1 MQPSIIIADDHS
13 MIRKG
18 MKLLLQ
24 ASLGYTDVRETTTCN
39 ALMMEL
45 MKRDCSHLI
54 LDIIFSDGTALE
66 VIGNIRRLYP
76 SLNVMVFSM
85 QLAEVYAEAFRQYD
99 VHYFMSKS
107 SSEEMTIMM
116 LKKFLHNEAPPV
128 IEMNAIN
135 QKNPFS
141 SLSPR
146 ELEVIHYLLNGH
158 QTKAIAKTLNLGM
171 STVSTLKKRIFE
183 KTETENLKQL
193 MELASLYDI
202 NF

>member
-1 MQPSIIIADDHS
+1 
-13 MIRKG
+13 
-18 MKLLLQ
+18 
-24 ASLGYTDVRETTTCN
+24 
-39 ALMMEL
+39 
-45 MKRDCSHLI
+45 MKRHCSHLI

-66 VIGNIRRLYP
+66 VIGNIKKLYP
-76 SLNVMVFSM
+76 SLNIMIFSM

-99 VHYFMSKS
+99 VHYFLSKS
-107 SSEEMTIMM
+107 TSEDSTLIM
-116 LKKFLHNEAPPV
+116 LKRFLHNDPPPA
-128 IEMNAIN
+128 IEHNAIK

-146 ELEVIHYLLNGH
+146 ELEVIHYVLNGH
-158 QTKAIAKTLNLGM
+158 PTKSIAKTLNLGM
-171 STVSTLKKRIFE
+171 STVSTLKKRIYE

>member
-18 MKLLLQ
+18 IKLLLKTN
-24 ASLGYTDVRETTTCN
+24 LGYSNVREVTTCN
-39 ALMMEL
+39 ELMAEL
-45 MKRDCSHLI
+45 MKRDCSHLL

-66 VIGNIRRLYP
+66 VIGNIKQLYP
-76 SLNVMVFSM
+76 DLNIMIFTM
-85 QLAEVYAEAFRQYD
+85 QLQEVYAEAFRQYD
-99 VHYFMSKS
+99 IHHFLPKS
-107 SSEEMTIMM
+107 TSEECTLVQ
-116 LKKFLHNEAPPV
+116 LKRFLNDEP
-128 IEMNAIN
+128 AIPTETSSIS

-141 SLSPR
+141 ALSPR

-158 QTKAIAKTLNLGM
+158 PTKEIARTLNLGM